1 MAWRRAQLKRGG
13 RGVDLDWLLDLG
25 GGLSW
30 RDLQL
35 LMVDAERTVI
45 LESPLETLEEHWL
58 RHLQHHVPCSI
69 WWVSA
74 PGVMWSSRFRRPL

>member
-1 MAWRRAQLKRGG
+1 MTDPRSIPGAELMAWRRAQLKRGG

-35 LMVDAERTVI
+35 LMVDADRTVI
-45 LESPLETLEEHWL
+45 LLSLIH
-58 RHLQHHVPCSI
+58 I
-69 WWVSA
+69 
-74 PGVMWSSRFRRPL
+74 